1 MALPVRPGSRKGSPR
16 GCPPPDM
23 TPPRVHRPSSW
34 LPRPDITP
42 HPPRCA
48 TREKP
53 HHRAAVDP
61 PAALRYAPC
70 AAIRIIHAPDT
81 TDTPVRA
88 ALVAAL
94 YLSAP
99 PRTRVL
105 ALCSAMSPNT
115 NAENPMQSP
124 HPSPYG
130 PPPGTTPLPTTS
142 SAQYPEAY
150 STVKL
155 LNALGLVIWLF
166 AALTIFGAVIAMS
179 SQAPNRIPVAM
190 GIAFSGVMQI
200 IMGVLVRAV
209 GQMMRA
215 MLDGSVSVQRVEGHV
230 RRVWPG

>member
-1 MALPVRPGSRKGSPR
+1 
-16 GCPPPDM
+16 
-23 TPPRVHRPSSW
+23 
-34 LPRPDITP
+34 
-42 HPPRCA
+42 
-48 TREKP
+48 
-53 HHRAAVDP
+53 
-61 PAALRYAPC
+61 
-70 AAIRIIHAPDT
+70 
-81 TDTPVRA
+81 
-88 ALVAAL
+88 
-94 YLSAP
+94 
-99 PRTRVL
+99 
-105 ALCSAMSPNT
+105 MSPNT
-115 NAENPMQSP
+115 NARNRMQSP

-130 PPPGTTPLPTTS
+130 PPPGTNPVPTTS

-166 AALTIFGAVIAMS
+166 AALTFFGAIFAMS

-215 MLDGSVSVQRVEGHV
+215 MLDGSVSVQRVEEHL